1 MARALVG
8 TAESAGVQ
16 IEPRVEGLP
25 NVPRT
30 GAAIICCNHRS
41 RNDHFQLAVAARRR
55 VRTARSEEQVRR
67 LLAKGE
73 LLVLFP
79 EGHPSADGRLYRGRP
94 RVGRIALAAGVSVI
108 PAAFCDPE
116 PGGDGRRILRFGE
129 PLDFSRFRAL
139 GVSEALLR
147 SISDE
152 VTWSILALSGQS
164 YVDSDA
170 TDARAVRR
178 AASQQAAR
186 QAKEQTAAVRRER
199 REAAE
204 RARAAT
210 VTESD
215 ELAIAARNA
224 AGMARDAAARAA
236 ERDAAARAASL
247 QAGQPSPESGQHE

>member
-1 MARALVG
+1 MTSRVRRMARSLIGRV
-8 TAESAGVQ
+8 ESAGVQ
-16 IEPRVEGLP
+16 LEPTVEGLP
-25 NVPRT
+25 NVPRQ
-30 GAAIICCNHRS
+30 GPAIICCNHRS
-41 RNDHFQLAVAARRR
+41 RNDHFQLAVAVRRR
-55 VRTARSEEQVRR
+55 VRTARSEDQVRR

-116 PGGDGRRILRFGE
+116 PGGDGRRVLRFGE

-152 VTWSILALSGQS
+152 VTWSILALSGQT

-170 TDARAVRR
+170 SDARAIRR
-178 AASQQAAR
+178 LTSQEAAR
-186 QAKEQTAAVRRER
+186 QAKEQAATVRRER

-204 RARAAT
+204 RARA
-210 VTESD
+210 ESVAEAD
-215 ELAIAARNA
+215 ELAVAAQNA
-224 AGMARDAAARAA
+224 VELARDAATRAAASDASARAA
-236 ERDAAARAASL
+236 RAP
-247 QAGQPSPESGQHE
+247 GE